1 MDRRFSNAMSWLAY
15 AALKLFT
22 KLANYWRAVR
32 SDRDIVPSCTIC
44 AALVRSG
51 ASPMGVCAKRDRR
64 VGFAL
69 MPEAT
74 RILALLLGLS
84 GGFAAH
90 YTLLILGLIH

>member
-1 MDRRFSNAMSWLAY
+1 MIGEECCPI
-15 AALKLFT
+15 
-22 KLANYWRAVR
+22 
-32 SDRDIVPSCTIC
+32 RDIVPSCTIC
-44 AALVRSG
+44 AALARSG

-69 MPEAT
+69 MPEWMAT

-90 YTLLILGLIH
+90 YTLLALELIH

>member
-1 MDRRFSNAMSWLAY
+1 
-15 AALKLFT
+15 
-22 KLANYWRAVR
+22 
-32 SDRDIVPSCTIC
+32 
-44 AALVRSG
+44 
-51 ASPMGVCAKRDRR
+51 MGVCAKRDRR

-69 MPEAT
+69 MPEWMAT